1 MIIGNSISGPAVAVD
16 RLLADVA
23 DKRHESETRLAFG
36 ATKNEAILPAMRSAI
51 LAAMIPNLNMMSVVG
66 LVSIPGEM
74 GEKINSRDTKLFSYI
89 DFSYMLVLSVIFI
102 FIPFFLF
109 YVNKIMYYLMSSK
122 PVYFSS
128 VIAI

>member
-36 ATKNEAILPAMRSAI
+36 ATRNEAMLPAMRSAI

-66 LVSIPGEM
+66 LVSIPG
-74 GEKINSRDTKLFSYI
+74 KIDQKLDSCVSEHFSYI
-89 DFSYMLVLSVIFI
+89 DFPHMVLLPVI
-102 FIPFFLF
+102 
-109 YVNKIMYYLMSSK
+109 
-122 PVYFSS
+122 
-128 VIAI
+128 